1 MRRRLIPCLLAL
13 PLLHAAAEPL
23 AFNRDI
29 RPILSENCFAC
40 HGFDEKERKAKLRL
54 DVPEAAFQKDADGFA
69 PIVRGAPAVV
79 VMSEADYRKATAK
92 PQRSL
97 LELMRS
103 CPAPEI
109 FETIESTRQQPD
121 FGRTIDLG

>member
-1 MRRRLIPCLLAL
+1 MKPNWQLQDAKARFSELVDRAI
-13 PLLHAAAEPL
+13 AEGPQHVT
-23 AFNRDI
+23 R
-29 RPILSENCFAC
+29 
-40 HGFDEKERKAKLRL
+40 
-54 DVPEAAFQKDADGFA
+54 
-69 PIVRGAPAVV
+69 RGAPAVV